1 MKGTTHFQN
10 FLYTEPT
17 LAAYVGE
24 EVTIRYDP
32 RDLAEI
38 RIYYK
43 SSFLCRAVC
52 QELAD
57 QTITLKEI
65 IKARQR
71 RKRELRET
79 IDKRK
84 SLLDT
89 ILETPQ
95 ERTYQTNKPENE
107 SENKTKAPRHNLKL
121 YEND

>member
-1 MKGTTHFQN
+1 MLVPERVHRDGIHFQN
-10 FLYTEPT
+10 FLYIEPT

-52 QELAD
+52 QELAG

-79 IDKRK
+79 IDTKKVFIGHNIRNSPRK
-84 SLLDT
+84 
-89 ILETPQ
+89 
-95 ERTYQTNKPENE
+95 
-107 SENKTKAPRHNLKL
+107 NLP
-121 YEND
+121 N